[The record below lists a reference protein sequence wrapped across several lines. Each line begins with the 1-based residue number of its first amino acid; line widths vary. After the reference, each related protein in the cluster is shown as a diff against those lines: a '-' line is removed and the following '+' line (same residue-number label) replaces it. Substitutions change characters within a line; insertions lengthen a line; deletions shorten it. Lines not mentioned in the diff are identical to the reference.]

1 MIDKETAS
9 SWARTSGIK
18 SLADVARM
26 TGASRQTLTN
36 WHRNKTLL
44 FGVVIAGC
52 AAVKQQKDSQC

>member
-44 FGVVIAGC
+44 FSVVIAGC
-52 AAVKQQKDSQC
+52 AATKQERF